1 MDIQLKKTQKLKKI
15 KHEVLRVLTTP
26 KFKLYIMS
34 AIINGSIRVDRLPK
48 EKFIKGK
55 DGAVYY
61 NFTIAVQDETRYG
74 NNVAFMD
81 SQTKEEREAKVAKT
95 YLGNGKVVW
104 MSADGVT
111 LAERDVQPQAVKE
124 AVGDDLP
131 F

>member
-1 MDIQLKKTQKLKKI
+1 MVLFISTINKTRGI
-15 KHEVLRVLTTP
+15 ACNDNT

-81 SQTKEEREAKVAKT
+81 SQTKEEREAKVAKN

-104 MSADGVT
+104 MSDQGVT
-111 LAERDVQPQAVKE
+111 LAERDDQPQAVTE
-124 AVGDDLP
+124 PAGDDLP

>member
-1 MDIQLKKTQKLKKI
+1 
-15 KHEVLRVLTTP
+15 
-26 KFKLYIMS
+26 MS
-34 AIINGSIRVDRLPK
+34 TLINGSIRVDKLPK

-61 NFTIAVQDETRYG
+61 NLTIAVNDETRYG

-81 SQTKEEREAKVAKT
+81 SQTKEERDAKMPKT

-104 MSADGVT
+104 VSDGTIQV
-111 LAERDVQPQAVKE
+111 AEREEEKVLVPVDEQS
-124 AVGDDLP
+124 GDLP